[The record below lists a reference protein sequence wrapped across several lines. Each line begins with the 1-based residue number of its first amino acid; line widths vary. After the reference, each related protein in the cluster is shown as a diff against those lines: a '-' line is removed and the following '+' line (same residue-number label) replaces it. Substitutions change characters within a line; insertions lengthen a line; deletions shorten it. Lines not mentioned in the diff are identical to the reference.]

1 MNKGVTDLN
10 MELKRQKLDQT
21 DAGNIRASLRHKL
34 SRNACSL
41 RRDLRTLTDFRLLFH
56 AAEKYEAGKKIS
68 VYLQQ
73 YTMYNASEHHV
84 YGIFQT
90 LPLET

>member
-1 MNKGVTDLN
+1 MQCHVD
-10 MELKRQKLDQT
+10 
-21 DAGNIRASLRHKL
+21 DALRAWATCGNI
-34 SRNACSL
+34 SL

-56 AAEKYEAGKKIS
+56 GAENYEAGKVNMIS

-73 YTMYNASEHHV
+73 YTIYNANKHYV